1 MLKLKQHKKMGKRF
15 IITEEEKKRILG
27 LYEQDEPTPE
37 TTDEKPSLI
46 DTLKQMGFEESSDR
60 IGLWQIK
67 KDDNTYAAVL
77 TLNPTK
83 DQISKAEIVG
93 TPDILSTIQK
103 AFNEVNI
110 PNIISGEKL
119 ITRAPFKEENL
130 IKKLSEPAKSE
141 F

>member
-1 MLKLKQHKKMGKRF
+1 MGKRF
-15 IITEEEKKRILG
+15 ILTEEEKRRILS

-37 TTDEKPSLI
+37 TTEEKPSLI
-46 DTLKQMGFEESSDR
+46 DILKKMGFEESSDR

-93 TPDILSTIQK
+93 TPDVLTTIQK
-103 AFNEVNI
+103 VFNDVSI
-110 PNIISGEKL
+110 PNVISGERL
-119 ITRAPFKEENL
+119 ITRAPFSEET
-130 IKKLSEPAKSE
+130 IIQKLTEPAKSG

>member
-1 MLKLKQHKKMGKRF
+1 MGKRF
-15 IITEEEKKRILG
+15 ILTEEEKIRILS

-46 DTLKQMGFEESSDR
+46 DVLKKMGFEESSDR

-67 KDDNTYAAVL
+67 KDDNTYAAVF

-93 TPDILSTIQK
+93 TPDVLSTIQK
-103 AFNEVNI
+103 TFNEVSV

-119 ITRAPFKEENL
+119 VTRAPFNQETIIEK
-130 IKKLSEPAKSE
+130 ISEFAKSD

>member
-1 MLKLKQHKKMGKRF
+1 MGKRF

-46 DTLKQMGFEESSDR
+46 DTLKKMGFEESSDR

>member
-1 MLKLKQHKKMGKRF
+1 MGKKF
-15 IITEEEKKRILG
+15 ILTEEEKKRILK

-37 TTDEKPSLI
+37 NTDETPSLI
-46 DTLKQMGFEESSDR
+46 DVLKKMGFEESSDR

-83 DQISKAEIVG
+83 DQINKAEIVG

-103 AFNEVNI
+103 VFNEVSI

-119 ITRAPFKEENL
+119 VTRAPFNQETI
-130 IKKLSEPAKSE
+130 IKKISELAKSD

>member
-1 MLKLKQHKKMGKRF
+1 MLKLEQHKKMGKRF

>member
-1 MLKLKQHKKMGKRF
+1 MGKRF